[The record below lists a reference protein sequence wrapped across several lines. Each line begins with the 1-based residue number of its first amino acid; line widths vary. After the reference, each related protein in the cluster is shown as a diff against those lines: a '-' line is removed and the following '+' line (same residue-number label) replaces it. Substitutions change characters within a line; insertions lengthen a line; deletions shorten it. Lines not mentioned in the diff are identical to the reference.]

1 LESTF
6 TFLNLS
12 NTTSR
17 VDVRAFDNSGNPVD
31 LLSLAS
37 TFASEQAVHATGVEL
52 AAFGVGS
59 LESFSAS
66 PAVLAVG
73 WLEVTTEGFSATDA
87 ETVFSVVGNG
97 GGLVTSTNVA
107 TSQPMTEF
115 SFVAFATPTSRTGI
129 ALLNPP
135 TNVAA
140 QVTLTLLDRL
150 GQQVDEISRTVTP
163 GHKVVLFVDELFAGL
178 QDFVGSVE
186 VRSSVGVV
194 PMSVRVDQN
203 TQYTTQVIHPA
214 RSIP

>member
-1 LESTF
+1 
-6 TFLNLS
+6 
-12 NTTSR
+12 
-17 VDVRAFDNSGNPVD
+17 
-31 LLSLAS
+31 
-37 TFASEQAVHATGVEL
+37 
-52 AAFGVGS
+52 
-59 LESFSAS
+59 
-66 PAVLAVG
+66 
-73 WLEVTTEGFSATDA
+73 
-87 ETVFSVVGNG
+87 
-97 GGLVTSTNVA
+97 
-107 TSQPMTEF
+107 MTEF